1 MSKHSKTPKWLMP
14 AILATGAIALFAKSA
29 GASQKQAP
37 SNVQTATV
45 GNRVYS
51 VARLGQGTYLV
62 TLISTA
68 GVIERAPVSYTF
80 NQSGVMGTF
89 GDAGKVA
96 QLRADLNAMNVN
108 FRDTGAVQ
116 DLGIGNSAAVEGAVI
131 GGSAALLLLGVLKS

>member
-1 MSKHSKTPKWLMP
+1 MSKRQTTPKWLVP

-29 GASQKQAP
+29 GASQKKPP

-51 VARLGQGTYLV
+51 VSRLGQGTYLV
-62 TLISTA
+62 TLISTG
-68 GVIERAPVSYTF
+68 GVIERSPISYTF
-80 NQSGVMGTF
+80 NQEGVMGSF

-108 FRDTGAVQ
+108 FQG
-116 DLGIGNSAAVEGAVI
+116 
-131 GGSAALLLLGVLKS
+131 